1 MRRLLA
7 VIVGVMFVMGTAYAQ
22 ERVGAGR
29 VEVGAFPGGGIFFGQ
44 TTDKTG
50 PNFGDYALGAAH
62 EAVVAWCRSHD
73 LRLAGPSWEV
83 YGHMSADAPPRTDIF
98 YLLDGEA
105 P

>member
-1 MRRLLA
+1 MPGLLD
-7 VIVGVMFVMGTAYAQ
+7 VEFGVGVVAPFAD
-22 ERVGAGR
+22 VGNVTHSRTPGGR
-29 VEVGAFPGGGIFFGQ
+29 VA
-44 TTDKTG
+44 TTAHV
-50 PNFGDYALGAAH
+50 GDYALGAAH

-83 YGHMSADAPPRTDIF
+83 YGHMSADTPPRTDIF